1 MDKISENEWL
11 AGSVQAN
18 IDAAQNGIES
28 FIDKVDGGYKVVI
41 DQSQDYG
48 GKISDAFEKGFYSN
62 GINLYD

>member
-1 MDKISENEWL
+1 LEKISENEWL

-28 FIDKVDGGYKVVI
+28 FIEEIDGGYKVVI
-41 DQSQDYG
+41 DQSKDYG

-62 GINLYD
+62 GIDISD